1 MIKSTCSKCS
11 APFEYAAGRGRRRS
25 YCDGCRRLDTRRR
38 QAPEREP
45 RPCATCGAQMASP
58 NGNRRYCSDGCRDSR
73 NWENRSRVPCDTC
86 GGPTGWGAGVK
97 ERATCLSC
105 RRQSPGYRI
114 KDQRKRGMMQHWTCA
129 ECGVACSRPATKG
142 QRPKYCETCRRV
154 RRNPL
159 ISLSHRE
166 RLVLYER
173 DGWTCG
179 LCADSVDRTLIG
191 SLSPWRPS
199 LDHVVPRSLG
209 GDDEPANLR
218 LAHFWCNSVRGA
230 GVNDDLF

>member
-1 MIKSTCSKCS
+1 MTDRTCLHCQADIS
-11 APFEYAAGRGRRRS
+11 
-25 YCDGCRRLDTRRR
+25 RLHRN
-38 QAPEREP
+38 Q
-45 RPCATCGAQMASP
+45 
-58 NGNRRYCSDGCRDSR
+58 RYCSAACRDAR
-73 NWENRSRVPCDTC
+73 AWARRSRVTCSSC
-86 GGPTGWGAGVK
+86 GGPTGYARGV
-97 ERATCLSC
+97 RSDATCLSC
-105 RRQSPGYRI
+105 RRQAPDYRI

-159 ISLSHRE
+159 TSLSHRE

-209 GDDEPANLR
+209 GGDEPTNLR

-230 GVNDDLF
+230 GVNDDLFHGKRCSPVAARKRMPTPNEAGIRERPLRRSGPG